1 MTPVIDLYM
10 LVLTLI
16 ATGQCIK
23 HEYMNIFLSQLG
35 LKKKYQSFVQR
46 VVLYCEKCGSLV
58 NGMTKNMFNI
68 IFRTSKDY

>member
-23 HEYMNIFLSQLG
+23 HTRVHEHIFIS
-35 LKKKYQSFVQR
+35 VR
-46 VVLYCEKCGSLV
+46 IEKEISIICSTCSSLL
-58 NGMTKNMFNI
+58 
-68 IFRTSKDY
+68 

>member
-1 MTPVIDLYM
+1 
-10 LVLTLI
+10 
-16 ATGQCIK
+16 
-23 HEYMNIFLSQLG
+23 MNIFLSQLG